1 MKRRPTPPPP
11 NRAAP
16 QLLGLLLVLA
26 VFFALP
32 AALFFRL
39 SSTEGSTRVAVQIV
53 AMTLPA
59 TGALIL
65 RVNPDL
71 VPDRATLQGLSPVAW
86 ASLAVLTGA
95 VFLCVWWAAG
105 LAG

>member
-1 MKRRPTPPPP
+1 
-11 NRAAP
+11 
-16 QLLGLLLVLA
+16 

-71 VPDRATLQGLSPVAW
+71 VPDRATFQSLSPLAW
-86 ASLAVLTGA
+86 ASLAMLAGM
-95 VFLCVWWAAG
+95 VFVCTWWVAG